1 MAIIEHQST
10 KPSSHQNILDEV
22 RAKGRSRVVEPG
34 SHLFQQADECRGL
47 YLLDSGLIGLRKLNE
62 DGTTMLVNLV
72 RPGDF
77 MGYGPLLA
85 DCDHLTSAEVIRPS
99 RVVFIEIAQVRR
111 MLREMPA
118 FLSLLLKQAA
128 RDLNALEDKYLQM
141 ATRQAHVR
149 LATLLLSLKDTASNE
164 PSGCRFELPLMN
176 KDIADLI
183 GIRPE
188 TLSRAIGQLRSA
200 GLAEMRDHVVHIP
213 SIAKLASLGATHS
226 AIAA

>member
-1 MAIIEHQST
+1 MPISQPKRT
-10 KPSSHQNILDEV
+10 KPAPDQNILNEV
-22 RAKGRSRVVEPG
+22 RAVGRVRVAVAG
-34 SHLFQQADECRGL
+34 SHLFDQADECDGL
-47 YLLDSGLIGLRKLNE
+47 YLLESGLIGLRKLNE
-62 DGTTMLVNLV
+62 DGTTMLVNLA

-77 MGYGPLLA
+77 IGYGPLLT
-85 DCDHLTSAEVIRPS
+85 DCDHLASAEVIMTGRI
-99 RVVFIEIAQVRR
+99 VFIELPHVQR
-111 MLREMPA
+111 MLRERPS

-149 LATLLLSLKDTASNE
+149 LASLLLSFKESAATE
-164 PSGCRFELPLMN
+164 RTECRFELPLMN

-200 GLAEMRDHVVHIP
+200 GLAEMRGHMVHIP
-213 SIAKLASLGATHS
+213 SVAKLARIGATQS
-226 AIAA
+226 AFAA

>member
-1 MAIIEHQST
+1 MSISQPQRPKSET
-10 KPSSHQNILDEV
+10 HQNVMNDV
-22 RAKGRSRVVEPG
+22 RAAGRARLVSPG
-34 SHLFQQADECRGL
+34 THLFDQADECDGL
-47 YLLDSGLIGLRKLNE
+47 YLVESGLIGLRKLNE
-62 DGTTMLVNLV
+62 DGTTMLVNLA

-77 MGYGPLLA
+77 VGYGPLLA
-85 DCDHLTSAEVIRPS
+85 DCDHLASAEVITPS
-99 RVVFIEIAQVRR
+99 RVVFIEMARVQR
-111 MLREMPA
+111 MLREMPG

-149 LATLLLSLKDTASNE
+149 LAALLLSFKENAQAE
-164 PSGCRFELPLMN
+164 RAECRFELPLMN

-200 GLAEMRDHVVHIP
+200 GLAEMRDHMVHIP
-213 SIAKLASLGATHS
+213 SVAKLARLGATQS
-226 AIAA
+226 AFAA